1 MHHHHL
7 AASCEGELLPA
18 LDRADNYLGID
29 EASKEE
35 EGATAETKNTL
46 RGLLLQEREDS
57 VRSPALTKEEK
68 SSLSRD
74 GFEETYWTFKKR
86 EAECLKKKE
95 VELVGLSGEEGGV
108 VGRMSSR
115 SELHNV
121 VDLHLPVF

>member
-7 AASCEGELLPA
+7 AASCDCELLPA

-29 EASKEE
+29 EVSKEE
-35 EGATAETKNTL
+35 EGSTAETKNTL
-46 RGLLLQEREDS
+46 RSRLQEREDS
-57 VRSPALTKEEK
+57 VWSPALTKKEK

-108 VGRMSSR
+108 VARMSSR

-121 VDLHLPVF
+121 VDLHL

>member
-7 AASCEGELLPA
+7 GDSCECELLPA

-35 EGATAETKNTL
+35 EGATAETKNIL
-46 RGLLLQEREDS
+46 RSLLQEREDS

>member
-7 AASCEGELLPA
+7 AASCDCELLPG

-35 EGATAETKNTL
+35 DGSTAETKNTL
-46 RGLLLQEREDS
+46 RSLLQEREDS
-57 VRSPALTKEEK
+57 VWSPALTKEEK

-95 VELVGLSGEEGGV
+95 VELVGLSREEGGV
-108 VGRMSSR
+108 VARMSSR

-121 VDLHLPVF
+121 VDLHL